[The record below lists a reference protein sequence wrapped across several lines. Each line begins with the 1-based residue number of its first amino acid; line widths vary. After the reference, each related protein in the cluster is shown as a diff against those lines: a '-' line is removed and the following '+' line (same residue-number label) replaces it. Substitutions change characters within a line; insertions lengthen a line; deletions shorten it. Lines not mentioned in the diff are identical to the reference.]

1 MTDAT
6 NLPLVSIIIP
16 YFNHGSFIN
25 ETINSIKNQNYKNLE
40 IIIIDDCSTSEEASK
55 AVLNQSS
62 LTIQFLKTKLNSG
75 PSIARNIGIAASN
88 GKYILPLDGDDKL
101 GDPFLTD
108 AVQFL
113 ESNLNYQV
121 VYGNGSKFGASNEF
135 LSIPNFEK
143 FNFLTYNPLFVTS
156 VIRKS
161 ALETAGLYDEYL
173 SKLGLEDWEL
183 WLSFAELNY
192 SFKKFEKTFLHIRVL
207 ENSRTFQVANKN
219 LDPILEYIYKKHW
232 KLLLDEFKL
241 KTSQLVDIQRSREF
255 KLGKNILLPLRLL
268 IALFRKN

>member
-1 MTDAT
+1 MNDTN

-25 ETINSIKNQNYKNLE
+25 ETINSIKSQNYPNLE
-40 IIIIDDCSTSEEASK
+40 IIIIDDCSTQEEASV
-55 AVLNQSS
+55 AVFPNDFFK
-62 LTIQFLKTKLNSG
+62 IIFLKTKVNSG
-75 PSIARNIGIAASN
+75 PSVARNIGITASK

-101 GDPFLTD
+101 GDPFLTE
-108 AVQFL
+108 AVLFL
-113 ESNLNYQV
+113 ESNSNFQV

-135 LSIPNFEK
+135 LHVPNFEK
-143 FNFLTYNPLFVTS
+143 FNFLTFNPLFVTT

-161 ALETAGLYDEYL
+161 ALESVGYYDEYL

-192 SFKKFEKTFLHIRVL
+192 SFKKIEKTLLNIRVL
-207 ENSRTFQVANKN
+207 DNSRTFQVANKN
-219 LDPILEYIYKKHW
+219 LDPILEYLYKKHW

-241 KTSQLVDIQRSREF
+241 KSSQLIDFQRSREF
-255 KLGKNILLPLRLL
+255 KLGKMILLPFRT
-268 IALFRKN
+268 IITFFRKN